1 MAWPPAWLAVAAV
14 LCLGSVGCGTTKQTL
29 ATDQLLESDAVDAAI
44 AAIDF
49 APLAGQK
56 VFFETKYLQDYKGVG
71 FVNSNYIIS
80 SLRQQIISAGCKLED
95 TAAEAT
101 YVVEGRIG
109 ALGSD
114 RHELVY
120 GIPQSNVVSSVG
132 SLVPGAPPIPPIP
145 ELSVA
150 RKADSHGAAKIALF
164 AFHRESGARVWQSG
178 TSTARSES
186 KDTWLMGIGPI
197 QRGTIY
203 RGGARFAG
211 SRLPWQF
218 WKKSEPRVREG
229 ALHAY
234 QNSALYQDPR
244 MPAKPAGDILMAV
257 QQPDPPATEPSVIQQ
272 AAAEIIAD
280 DPPSAS
286 TTTADAPE
294 STVTEASA
302 SDAPAQQPP
311 PVDVTHPRPMPATPP
326 EPVAAT
332 PPEPVA
338 ATPAPTPQEE
348 TQPSSAK

>member
-1 MAWPPAWLAVAAV
+1 MLGA
-14 LCLGSVGCGTTKQTL
+14 LCLASAGCGTTKQTL

-44 AAIDF
+44 AAIDL

-80 SLRQQIISAGCKLED
+80 SLRQQIIAAGCKLED
-95 TAAEAT
+95 AAAEAD
-101 YVVEGRIG
+101 YVIEGRIG

-120 GIPQSNVVSSVG
+120 GIPQSNIVSSVG

-164 AFHRESGARVWQSG
+164 AYHRDSGVRIWQSG

-186 KDTWLMGIGPI
+186 KDTWFLGVGPI

-211 SRLPWQF
+211 SKLPWQF
-218 WKKSEPRVREG
+218 WKKSAPRVREG

-244 MPAKPAGDILMAV
+244 VPAKPAGDILMAAP
-257 QQPDPPATEPSVIQQ
+257 QPPPLAPEVPVIQQ
-272 AAAEIIAD
+272 ASAEAVSNPSSSAAA
-280 DPPSAS
+280 AAHAA
-286 TTTADAPE
+286 TTP
-294 STVTEASA
+294 
-302 SDAPAQQPP
+302 PAQQPP
-311 PVDVTHPRPMPATPP
+311 PVDVTPPRPMPETPP
-326 EPVAAT
+326 TQPAAAAPT
-332 PPEPVA
+332 E
-338 ATPAPTPQEE
+338 ATPAA
-348 TQPSSAK
+348 SAP